1 MIRKMLKNS
10 WIAAAFIFMAGMF
23 CMIPKQDNKV
33 NQKVE
38 VTTSATAEETL
49 SSDKKWIQTLDAAS
63 EYELSLNEETGQYE
77 ISTASELAHFAYQVN
92 SGANSYDGKE
102 VVLTADID
110 LSGALWTPIGTD
122 SNPFRG
128 SFLGGYHTISNIV
141 ITDDSLWDD
150 SHYYHAL
157 FGVIGYGSNDY
168 GALVSDLRVSG
179 YYINTTTI
187 GGTKATIVAS
197 GQNYA
202 MVVNCRDEMNKITAA
217 PSVGGAGLVLKGGYF
232 SNGTS
237 VFDAT
242 LNDKTTIDSTLTVE
256 NSSEGYLARYTLG
269 NSNAGIY
276 DWGVTDYYIST
287 NGVETE
293 KSLLNDIYLMVALDS
308 NLQEFDS
315 GIDFLNTRW
324 GKQAGSAVKIP
335 VKRTESDLND
345 TTSIYARLS
354 GYEPTIPAPD
364 FSNGITKEI
373 YFTAHDDIE
382 ITIDYGYGHVIDENG
397 DKKDEHRTVE
407 LYVAYDA
414 PFSDNYD
421 LVNEDSYIWQRAG
434 YELGGF
440 TNNYD
445 DFNDLGNSNNYY
457 GTHEFSECY
466 NPLASHFQTGQY
478 WYFPIEGETYNMVY
492 FDSNMDS
499 KTYINFAISSNEG
512 GSFKDLKALQDSIKE
527 APTMVID
534 SIMPGHYGDSDA
546 INDLTTD
553 ENGYYVSTIEGNTST
568 YPSYRSTYVSGDG
581 IITFTLNKG
590 YTLSTTAV
598 GNGESVSWG
607 LTGHG
612 QGSGVYLNFRNHT
625 GTGSSYTTNANNDDY
640 APVAATLSSVKNEDG
655 STTYTID
662 IDSLVGGDG
671 EIWIVVEREWEEID
685 LTPVWAGRKSAEFE
699 KPEEFE
705 KIAGAFDYSWTIN
718 QVTTNIETTA
728 DEKAAKLVVGSETE
742 TGFDNET
749 YKANKTTTLKI
760 RYGEYVKLSFA
771 IDSANANII
780 SSVGI
785 TDANYFTSNI
795 AEGMTSA
802 TASYSK
808 AFEFDTTSA
817 EFNITPKIVRRET
830 QVSINYYIEESA
842 ISAEDFSTKAEF
854 KTIALNIN
862 NGEEWLGVNSKT
874 IVLMAQSAN
883 QDVFNFRN
891 NGYYWVSKIE
901 VDSNEKGVEITEGK
915 TSCDSDNSPWLTDP
929 YESGQEN
936 VNHTI
941 KVYLKKKTYNLNYV
955 FTINGIAITE
965 YQKEKLFD
973 SVPASK
979 TELNW
984 GTINSDTYTLN
995 NIGKGVIKEKSTTL
1009 TSGETKDGFL
1019 ASSINGSSVTMGT
1032 YDTTVTVDFEY
1043 KSIDVI
1049 VDSSVSESYTA
1060 ISGAVTGQAETTVTF
1075 NCDTT
1080 DGTISVSPTT
1090 FSSIS
1095 ISTKYYLIGWYLD
1108 NGQVVVETE
1117 GYSNILTK
1125 AAFID
1130 AMVAASANNETEFK
1144 EIKAIVGARTL
1155 SIKANAGTN
1164 GGGELY
1170 YNGSVVNN
1178 NYEVVIASGLTFGS
1192 SSTITHDVATI
1203 YSNIGHTFSSWS
1215 ANYGSVNEGTYSLS
1229 LSGFADMFGL
1239 AGATSKYWDTFAVDE
1254 AKAATAILTA
1264 NWAKINYIIKVD
1276 GENTIGS
1283 LQLGSTFKAEAL
1295 AENGNYRIGQ
1305 AKYTVN
1311 TSGTD
1316 NSVNGTKKD
1325 GYNVI
1330 GYKASGVTDVY
1341 NLNTSNTFNLAAL
1354 KLMLSNTYYFT
1365 PNDADSAIA
1374 FTTIRDEA
1382 VYKLY
1387 IKESE
1392 YYTLTTTATGEES
1405 WGGVDTNKTADEIYV
1420 NIEFNSSDLSNFDTA
1435 LNEKITLE
1443 REGYNLVGF
1452 KYASNPDKFTIS
1464 STYTTSWSNSISK
1477 SDSGVYNIP
1486 DDITITPIWERK
1498 SNHNIAGIDFI
1509 NGASESTTYYLAN
1522 DKEILQGI
1530 LTVTGKSLEIGTE
1543 LGNGET
1549 ITGFGF
1555 KYTNETSSTF
1565 NIAKIS
1571 SAGTDSIV
1579 FTITVKDNL
1588 TNEEFTYESAAKII
1602 TAYQND
1608 FVFSATAN
1616 SIQSYYTG
1624 TSEFVSAN
1632 GEEQNV
1638 TFDIKY
1644 NWKGDEISAADSR
1657 KFKLVDWF
1665 ENFVVY
1671 GEYNVGESRNLGIFN
1686 KSFSSFAYYKD
1697 DAEGHSSSFTA
1708 KNSSYEDLFA
1718 VGQIEEI
1725 VEIVPAPFTITFE
1738 DGSTFYDP
1746 NYTTIVTTK
1755 VQANNTFTSGASSFE
1770 FSYDSI
1776 TLKKT
1781 EAGTY
1786 TGEEDSSKDKLVFEI
1801 VGLKINDINAA
1812 EYLANFE
1819 WNISKESNFTLIGT
1833 DSALNIV
1840 YDTKLLAKVSGNLA
1854 LIAGT
1859 EKINISGVKIGG
1871 NDATATN
1878 GRYYVNDGKDIFM
1891 AVNGSGSTSV
1901 SILINPAF
1909 AGTYRLEYTVS
1920 TPSTKYILG
1929 LVERKEEDT
1938 DQTVIAELET
1948 KFDSVILGQ
1957 TSFAETFATTLT
1969 AGKQDKFIYATDLAK
1984 VEVDYNGGANENGA
1998 IYVASGEEIAYGQIN
2013 YAGNYAGL
2021 SFAGFAIENTGK
2033 YAEGNTSAY
2042 VTVDNANSKFVGI
2055 KAGPTTKIKAMWN
2068 LSDSIVEAK
2077 NTTLSLTAATSATT
2091 IYSTDGE
2098 NSILSYI
2105 GTKPSSISATFT
2117 LAGVS
2122 GVTITKTGTDFTI
2135 KNANGFTGT
2144 DLNGTYTLNASFKYN
2159 DGIRAEQTKVAGPF
2173 SFTVEVNKV
2182 ALSLTTTAE
2191 NLVYNGKDQKANVAI
2206 TAGESGTL
2214 ASLPKTITIAG
2225 LGEVKNAGN
2234 YNFTA
2239 TIATNY
2245 NTVYTLTN
2253 NEISFSIAAYEI
2265 ELGALGT
2272 VLSKTYGTTDPE
2284 LSYTMSIPVTGENVK
2299 LAFASREEG
2308 ESVGTYSLNNPSI
2321 SPANSNYTLN
2331 STGYS
2336 ADFEIKSP
2344 DTLHLEIKE
2353 MPNYVYNGLAPTGAD
2368 ITYDA
2373 TGKKFY
2379 LNVYSNST
2387 VLDSVE
2393 AKVGYAVGQN
2403 IADLAESD
2411 RAAYADGITV
2421 TIASA
2426 NKNVGNYTLTFAMED
2441 SITNLGWSDLKATET
2456 KLSITEKEIVLTKI
2470 SKVFDLNANFSY
2482 TSTDASENV
2491 GTFTLSGIVEGDAVV
2506 ITGTFD
2512 SERFGERTIKTISL
2526 SGSAAGNYTLNSASA
2541 TGEITASSQTV
2552 TIATTV
2558 ENLNY
2563 GDVAKDVTAANLLK
2577 TIPVSIKVN
2586 ETDVSEYVE
2595 ITGVSGE
2602 ELAYSTANFL
2612 RKGSYKLGYTYTS
2625 AEYGITD
2632 GKVLFDITINPIAL
2646 TITNTSKKITK
2657 VYDGNESVL
2666 DEFVGQNVGATGGYY
2681 AATGLK
2687 ASDIVTIT
2695 SATYNDETINAGKTI
2710 TAVVG
2715 GADEA
2720 NYTISQNITGDIT
2733 KIDLTINKNGN
2744 TTTFVE
2750 DGITTF
2756 GNSSSF
2762 VTSYE
2767 GNLDSFMTALTAQST
2782 FMTRTGYTQT
2792 GWTFGGVNLAEMT
2805 TQQKEAL
2812 LAAAV
2817 ADANNEI
2824 TLDAVW
2830 EINKY
2835 TLTITQGN
2843 TTTTGSGE
2851 YDYYSTVNA
2860 VVTADEGYKFA
2871 GITGDGTDVA
2881 GKGTRNGSFT
2891 VLVDENKEITVNTEQ
2906 ITVVIKINYNEPA
2919 GFENKAFT
2927 SDEGWA
2933 TRVEERTLSFFDL
2946 SNPLP
2951 TIYLPDYTYD
2961 FVKWTT
2967 NGEDVSKDAALWEII
2982 DGENLT
2988 EDVTTP
2994 IEFTANWEAAD
3005 IEFIA
3010 NAENAAVTVKQNGT
3024 AITGQNGIYSI
3035 KYGSSVEISIVAD
3048 DFYKWTGYN
3057 TSDSTASVSG
3067 TVTNSKTGTL
3077 TISNIVKNGY
3087 SVSITIDG
3095 IKIEAQ
3101 AAKEH
3106 DLAGTSIITNGEK
3119 AYETTDVAQ
3128 ISTVEDFITT
3138 RYAVTAGTYTQ
3149 TGWYYYN
3156 DESQKVSVEFDD
3168 DLKQLIIEM
3177 NGGNV
3182 PTTDFTMKT
3191 LYAEFVGE
3199 TYTVTFEKGEQAGA
3213 TFAEDESASTVTRT
3227 WTYGQEISNLP
3238 VLEFTGMYYS
3248 WKDAA
3253 GKTFENGNLF
3263 TTTVLDSES
3272 PYEFVLTA
3280 DWSDKMYNLTVEKT
3294 TLADKISSIKIE
3306 GNEYLAPILVQHG
3319 TGKDVTVA
3327 LATGYEID
3335 KTNTSATNAT
3345 LTFDGNVI
3353 HVNNVT
3359 EASTLTIVVKAK
3371 DYTLSIK
3378 TSAENYYTLSKS
3390 SYAVFYGMDITNIF
3404 EGQSFTRKG
3413 YTFAGF
3419 TYNGQAW
3426 SKTVYDIDG
3435 NVELV
3440 PTWTFDA
3447 SANYITATATATSG
3461 LVYNGQEQ
3469 TVATSA
3475 FIVDG
3480 SSSSIT
3486 LNAPLGNG
3494 EKITK
3499 VVYIVNGE
3507 EKAADANF
3515 ALKYTNAIDTTA
3527 KLVVTV
3533 ADTLS
3538 ANTRTIESEVA
3549 IKIAKAN
3556 IIIDEYANLVSYY
3569 SGTNTIYP
3577 TGEIDYGV
3585 VKFEGGAANSELTIS
3600 KVEMAGDVNNNYD
3613 AGASYNTKY
3622 FFTVTAEFSKD
3633 NYANIV
3639 EEGGVYSLTS
3649 TAIKVEVVKTP
3660 ITLTVSGQSFVT
3672 GEKKNLDTTKVEITK
3687 PDYVNGFNVTISS
3700 LATKTATAGEYDTIE
3715 EFDLSIAVK
3724 KAEED
3729 KTSNFDFV
3737 IAGKYEILSTEN
3749 TYTITLDAK
3758 YFDPTSALL
3767 DLDDRVIK
3775 VTSVECDGETTSI
3788 ASKMDYEVDGTLIYS
3803 IEGNGTSQLKFIV
3816 LNGKEVKVNFTLE
3829 GNDHVLAWTNDLTS
3843 DFTLALQTL
3852 AREEEKSKEVTF
3864 SSSANAYYAIVT
3876 EYKAVEVD
3884 YVATGAGKEWKYVRM
3899 GETLTL
3905 DEKTW
3910 TGFEFD
3916 SWTAGSDLTV
3926 SGNAVT
3932 AGSTILPSD
3941 LKANWTL
3948 ETPDFSV
3955 ADVTTMANPT
3965 SGLSLTKGRVVSS
3978 FANENNV
3985 ITYTYV
3991 IKNASGDN
3999 LGSFPVE
4006 IETTSAAINGE
4017 YTLTVT
4023 AEFEGQQTSA
4033 SKTFIITVNK
4043 LTITQ
4048 IEFNKTEVVYSNAD
4062 IVTSAGIDV
4071 TLTMNE
4077 EIEQTYSLADLVDG
4091 KVVGGRVIAPSDT
4104 TNVGTKTFEFD
4115 VDEDYFNTFTFSQ
4128 NVEITEY
4135 QFEITQDDVDD
4146 AGISSKKFGELDP
4159 TLEITK
4165 EFFGETVTITLQ
4177 RESGENVKDYELS
4190 VKELDSANYKV
4201 SSINAIFTIE
4211 GADGTLNITVDSTL
4225 EITYNGQA
4233 PVFTLT
4239 YNDSV
4244 GKWQVGIDGGN
4255 SSTITIGALTGE
4267 VYKSALNGV
4276 TLSTTVSVAGDYT
4289 GENIVA
4295 QGGAFQSYGISANF
4309 TIKNKDLIL
4318 TKVEKTFDGT
4328 EEINNLTTVEF
4339 SGLVDGDDVTL
4350 NGTFDSAVVGTHSLS
4365 GLELTGTDAA
4375 NYNLLSSIAGKI
4387 SKLVLTTESSVNVDL
4402 EDKEYIYGELGT
4414 ETELTGIKL
4423 AVNSMTNLL
4432 DDGFVTVVYQIK
4444 STLSTSNFACVEKAI
4459 INFKFSSANIDGL
4472 NVDGY
4477 DVEVDVKQKEID
4489 LSSLVFSREFEEG
4502 NTKIDPNDAIELS
4515 TVYGIIDGDEVK
4527 ISENSAYVDENGDE
4541 IETAGNWNIKI
4552 VLEGKDGTNY
4562 KAINATGKIANVL
4575 VSIVVNDEK
4584 HFTIDEN
4591 GDVQYIDF
4599 VDDGKQV
4606 NYSQT
4611 VFEYAYPP
4619 DVEDEVIQST
4629 YDSIQKPSR
4638 DGYTFISWVYNAGT
4652 SESPEYRDLKADM
4665 KEVFKQVSEKVP
4677 GERNLNI
4684 YPVWEVET
4692 FTLSVSGENI
4702 QTGLVDSKTVT
4713 YYSTQTIEVAAQK
4726 GYKITSFEVDGTV
4739 AGKETS
4745 QLNKNT
4751 ASVVITGISSDVSI
4765 KVNTAKIEIV
4775 VKVEANDPDNSLYGQ
4790 TITGNYL
4797 DLNALSLPALSVTAG
4812 TYRQTGYEYL
4822 SGKDGEGND
4831 IYAPLTSV
4839 KEAVDVL
4846 YPTLDTDKEVK
4857 IRGIWIGETYTIS
4870 FNANGGT
4877 ISNDSELI
4885 VQYGSTLP
4893 TLPTVSK
4900 TGMNGKWICEEV
4912 EYKTGD
4918 KFTTIGTYD
4927 NGWKVV
4933 FEAQFENATYDLE
4946 VVFDS
4951 KLNVS
4956 SNNSDLT
4963 TGDIFKVTYNE
4974 TEIVLVITPNEGYGF
4989 EIIDEE
4995 SFKGE
5000 IAKENNSITIKNL
5013 TENQTITFASTK
5025 NDNTLE
5031 ISSTYIAEIT
5041 AEVDGTDVE
5050 ISDGKIVAKT
5060 ESNVV
5065 LTFVAEKGYVL
5076 DETCAIFSGSGNLSK
5091 VMSGDNIVLTWS
5103 GFTADATLTVEAK
5116 PAQNTISFVGIN
5128 DTFTSLKVNG
5138 NSVTD
5143 DETVSVYTEETIT
5156 ISGVAKYGYENIT
5169 LSTQLDYLTISQSC
5183 TENADKVFEFSATIE
5198 GFKEG
5203 FTITF
5208 AKTAREYNFT
5218 LAVKDEFAT
5227 VAQITSESSQTVA
5240 FGGKVDLKTQIK
5252 SEYVLLY
5259 EFIGWED
5266 ASGNILSLDAETA
5279 INLTDAIKELL
5290 ESEDPIRIFANYKL
5304 RAVPVEIKSTGKGSL
5319 NVAQPELSVD
5329 QDIANNSSSTINLLL
5344 DENVVIT
5351 VTPNKGYELDKLYID
5366 GIEVDAGD
5374 YGYEDEGK
5382 ITIFVSS
5389 IDPIEKVEIVFKA
5402 SDVNVYVQAGTIV
5415 NYNQFIPSDRGGK
5428 VYLSDAEGNKKDE
5441 NLYLE
5446 NEKSS
5451 SDKGLQVGVDYKFIS
5466 KTDNVE
5472 YLVVEANAGFDFDLT
5487 VKSNN
5492 AIRSSKVLDDGRTLY
5507 IISEVKDELSLV
5519 VFFTARENKIN
5530 ATLASVEEGENGQLI
5545 FTAHN
5550 AGRINIATSDVVSA
5564 SINNQY
5570 TVSGSV
5576 ITGYDFTIEAWINM
5590 GYKMFVDN
5598 AQTVYYYLE
5607 NADGTVTKYE
5617 AVGTERFDF
5626 ASTGYKETFAL
5637 TLSEVNANVNIYI
5650 VVEPKQY
5657 NVNLVTKFGENTS
5670 TVNTTVHYG
5679 QNIVVEGVLG
5689 VVPEKIEGF
5698 TFGGY
5703 FTLENG
5709 AGEKYIDDKG
5719 KVVKTWTENGY
5730 RYNGTSYVLQSNYN
5744 ETTNTFTLYTYWIF
5758 EKTTIEMKFAPSGI
5772 ETSLPNASKHI
5783 REVITNSSEIPL
5795 FTYQSSEWYAEV
5807 KYGTILK
5814 LAAPTIDGYQFV
5826 KWVVANQGVPG
5837 EYTDNN
5843 IELDSLA
5850 AGEYTI
5856 TLVYNPEFR
5865 IIVKNEDSLKTD
5877 GGISWASQADKNLG
5891 TSGIYD
5897 FEKYLTLNATAA
5909 EGYNFLYWKNVN
5921 TGVSYFPTS
5930 FEDDKYYYTFDQ
5942 LLTNPLEIL
5951 AVFEG
5956 KAVNVSLDSD
5966 ELLTYHTIRYINV
5979 NGTEHSG
5986 LSKTVPARIGDNIT
6000 IAIKK
6005 NRGYTF
6011 TLVGGNFTYTIDS
6024 VSGDYI
6030 FTYDID
6036 LNGVVASGNEYKLD
6050 ISFTVER
6057 EEISITLI
6065 KTLNNAEQSV
6075 ISDELAKAGTVRF
6088 VDSNDIVTEID
6099 STKTLIHKYGET
6111 NKIEIVA
6118 KENYIFKQAML
6129 TVGGQK
6135 IDITDRYANNRIVL
6149 SVEFIDRYFAK
6160 EMSIQI
6166 FFERQIW
6173 IQTEY
6178 RATDFE
6184 GEGTKAKPFIIAD
6197 AADMALLAYLVNNG
6211 IVDGEMNYAEAYY
6224 KVTNNI
6230 DFEGKYWEPIGTQ
6243 ANPFRGTIDLG
6254 DYQFSGVEHYLSY
6267 TNPKTSYSGLFWIIS
6282 KDAKI
6287 IQATDGWT
6295 WIWIVIGIALAVIVL
6310 VVVLIVVIRKIR
6322 KKKLEG
6328 YGEE

>member
-1 MIRKMLKNS
+1 MVGDGYYSTR
-10 WIAAAFIFMAGMF
+10 G
-23 CMIPKQDNKV
+23 
-33 NQKVE
+33 
-38 VTTSATAEETL
+38 EET
-49 SSDKKWIQTLDAAS
+49 SKA
-63 EYELSLNEETGQYE
+63 
-77 ISTASELAHFAYQVN
+77 LA
-92 SGANSYDGKE
+92 
-102 VVLTADID
+102 
-110 LSGALWTPIGTD
+110 
-122 SNPFRG
+122 
-128 SFLGGYHTISNIV
+128 
-141 ITDDSLWDD
+141 
-150 SHYYHAL
+150 
-157 FGVIGYGSNDY
+157 
-168 GALVSDLRVSG
+168 
-179 YYINTTTI
+179 
-187 GGTKATIVAS
+187 
-197 GQNYA
+197 
-202 MVVNCRDEMNKITAA
+202 
-217 PSVGGAGLVLKGGYF
+217 
-232 SNGTS
+232 NGTH
-237 VFDAT
+237 
-242 LNDKTTIDSTLTVE
+242 
-256 NSSEGYLARYTLG
+256 
-269 NSNAGIY
+269 
-276 DWGVTDYYIST
+276 
-287 NGVETE
+287 
-293 KSLLNDIYLMVALDS
+293 LMVALDS

-345 TTSIYARLS
+345 ITSIYARLS
-354 GYEPTIPAPD
+354 GYEPTIPGPD
-364 FSNGITKEI
+364 FTNGITKEI
-373 YFTAHDDIE
+373 SFTAHDDIE
-382 ITIDYGYGHVIDENG
+382 ITIDYGYGD
-397 DKKDEHRTVE
+397 RTEKLNVT
-407 LYVAYDA
+407 YDA

-421 LVNEDSYIWQRAG
+421 LFDEGSYIWKRAG

-457 GTHEFSECY
+457 GTHNYSECY
-466 NPLASHFQTGQY
+466 NPLYSFSNEY

-492 FDSNMDS
+492 FDLNMDS
-499 KTYINFAISSNEG
+499 KTYINFAISSDEG

-534 SIMPGHYGDSDA
+534 SIMPGYYGNSDA

-553 ENGYYVSTIEGNTST
+553 ENGYYVSAIEGNTST

-581 IITFTLNKG
+581 IVTFTLNKG

-625 GTGSSYTTNANNDDY
+625 GTGSSYTTNTNNDDY
-640 APVAATLSSVKNEDG
+640 APVDATLSSVKNEDG
-655 STTYTID
+655 STTYTIN

-685 LTPVWAGRKSAEFE
+685 LTPVWAGRKGAELAAGE
-699 KPEEFE
+699 LAT
-705 KIAGAFDYSWTIN
+705 IAGSFDYSWNIT
-718 QVTTNIETTA
+718 QVTTNSGT
-728 DEKAAKLVVGSETE
+728 DEKAARLVVGSETK
-742 TGFDNET
+742 TGFDETT

-802 TASYSK
+802 TANYSK

-830 QVSINYYIEESA
+830 EVKIIYWDADNNKEITTFVDTDGTT
-842 ISAEDFSTKAEF
+842 IKPEF
-854 KTIALNIN
+854 KTISLDIN
-862 NGEEWLGVNSKT
+862 GTSGLGINAET

-883 QDVFNFRN
+883 QDVFTFTN
-891 NGYYWVSKIE
+891 NGYYRVSAIK
-901 VDSNEKGVEITEGK
+901 VDSNEGNITIEEDANHK
-915 TSCDSDNSPWLTDP
+915 TSFTTTSAWLIDP

-941 KVYLKKKTYNLNYV
+941 KVYLTKKSYNVNYEFYLADAEDADKNTYN
-955 FTINGIAITE
+955 E
-965 YQKEKLFD
+965 YEKISNSKIMNALFD
-973 SVPASK
+973 SLQADKTNQLWNTKVSTGYDLTATGDGIVSFAGKTSAS
-979 TELNW
+979 
-984 GTINSDTYTLN
+984 GAD
-995 NIGKGVIKEKSTTL
+995 V
-1009 TSGETKDGFL
+1009 DGFK
-1019 ASSINGSSVTMGT
+1019 SSTFADDGDIILGT
-1032 YDTTVTVDFEY
+1032 YDTTIRYYFVYKMLDIKISDAVEKDSYNDVSDAVVSDSTTTIRFNLNEDGKVILRTPFMKDGEGNEVTAFN
-1043 KSIDVI
+1043 SIL
-1049 VDSSVSESYTA
+1049 
-1060 ISGAVTGQAETTVTF
+1060 
-1075 NCDTT
+1075 
-1080 DGTISVSPTT
+1080 
-1090 FSSIS
+1090 
-1095 ISTKYYLIGWYLD
+1095 ISTKYYLVGWYLS
-1108 NGQVVVETE
+1108 NGQVIETE
-1117 GYSNILTK
+1117 GYKNILTNSD
-1125 AAFID
+1125 FINHYIECSVSNATTTCND
-1130 AMVAASANNETEFK
+1130 V
-1144 EIKAIVGARTL
+1144 KAIVGARTL

-1192 SSTITHDVATI
+1192 SSTITYDVATI

-1254 AKAATAILTA
+1254 AKAATATLTA

-1295 AENGNYRIGQ
+1295 AENGDYRIGQ

-1354 KLMLSNTYYFT
+1354 KLMLSNTYYYT

-1374 FTTIRDEA
+1374 FTTITDEA

-1522 DKEILQGI
+1522 DKEILQGS
-1530 LTVTGKSLEIGTE
+1530 LSVAGAELKVGTVLS
-1543 LGNGET
+1543 NGEE
-1549 ITGFGF
+1549 ITAFGF
-1555 KYTNETSSTF
+1555 KNGSYANTSATF
-1565 NIAKIS
+1565 NLAEIKT
-1571 SAGTDSIV
+1571 AGSNSIK
-1579 FTITVKDNL
+1579 FTITVKDKF
-1588 TNEEFTYESAAKII
+1588 TNVEYTYQSAAKTI
-1602 TAYQND
+1602 TTNKNE

-1644 NWKGDEISAADSR
+1644 NWKGEEISTSR
-1657 KFKLVDWF
+1657 EFKMVDWF
-1665 ENFVVY
+1665 ENDNKDYTSNFVIVSDQ
-1671 GEYNVGESRNLGIFN
+1671 NVGKNKDLGIFN
-1686 KSFSSFAYYKD
+1686 KSFSSFKFYK
-1697 DAEGHSSSFTA
+1697 EGA
-1708 KNSSYEDLFA
+1708 DENSSQATVGNIDLA
-1718 VGQIEEI
+1718 DLIVDGGNLTLSGV
-1725 VEIVPAPFTITFE
+1725 VEILPAPFTITFE

-1755 VQANNTFTSGASSFE
+1755 VQANNTFTSGSSSFE

-1819 WNISKESNFTLIGT
+1819 WNISKESDFTLIGT

-1909 AGTYRLEYTVS
+1909 TGTYRLEYTVS

-2144 DLNGTYTLNASFKYN
+2144 DLNGIYTLNASFKYN

-2284 LSYTMSIPVTGENVK
+2284 LSYTMSIPATGENVK
-2299 LAFASREEG
+2299 LAFARRKEG
-2308 ESVGTYSLNNPSI
+2308 ESVGTYPLYEPSI
-2321 SPANSNYTLN
+2321 SPENSNYTLI

-2344 DTLHLEIKE
+2344 DTLHLEVKE

-2379 LNVYSNST
+2379 LNIYSNST

-2421 TIASA
+2421 AIASA
-2426 NKNVGNYTLTFAMED
+2426 SKNVGNYTLTFAMED
-2441 SITNLGWSDLKATET
+2441 SITNLGWNDLKATET

-2482 TSTDASENV
+2482 TSTDESENV

-2563 GDVAKDVTAANLLK
+2563 GDVSKDVTAANLLK

-2632 GKVLFDITINPIAL
+2632 GRVLFDITINPIAL

-2657 VYDGNESVL
+2657 VYDGNGSVL

-2681 AATGLK
+2681 AAAGLK
-2687 ASDIVTIT
+2687 AGDIVTIT
-2695 SATYNDETINAGKTI
+2695 SATYNDETIDTGKTI

-2767 GNLDSFMTALTAQST
+2767 GNIESFMTALTAQST

-2817 ADANNEI
+2817 ADVNNEI
-2824 TLDAVW
+2824 TLNAVW
-2830 EINKY
+2830 GINKY

-2881 GKGTRNGSFT
+2881 GTGTRNGSFT

-2951 TIYLPDYTYD
+2951 KIYLPDYTYD
-2961 FVKWTT
+2961 LVKWTT
-2967 NGEDVSKDAALWEII
+2967 NGEDVSKDAALWEVI

-3005 IEFIA
+3005 IDFIA
-3010 NAENAAVTVKQNGT
+3010 NGENAAVTVKQNGT

-3087 SVSITIDG
+3087 AVSITIDG

-3213 TFAEDESASTVTRT
+3213 TFVEDEGASTVTRT

-3272 PYEFVLTA
+3272 PYEFALTA

-3378 TSAENYYTLSKS
+3378 TSSENYYTLSKS

-3426 SKTVYDIDG
+3426 SKTIYDIDG

-3499 VVYIVNGE
+3499 VVYIVNGA

-3622 FFTVTAEFSKD
+3622 FFTVTAEFSND

-3700 LATKTATAGEYDTIE
+3700 LSTKTATAGEYDTIE

-3767 DLDDRVIK
+3767 DLDDRIIK

-3941 LKANWTL
+3941 LKANWNL

-3955 ADVTTMANPT
+3955 ADVTTMADPT

-3991 IKNASGDN
+3991 IKNASGEN

-4006 IETTSAAINGE
+4006 LETTSAAINGE

-4071 TLTMNE
+4071 TLTMNGT
-4077 EIEQTYSLADLVDG
+4077 IEQTYSLSDLVDG
-4091 KVVGGRVIAPSDT
+4091 KVVGGKVIAPSDT
-4104 TNVGTKTFEFD
+4104 TTVGTKTFEFD
-4115 VDEDYFNTFTFSQ
+4115 IDENYFNDYTFSQ
-4128 NVEITEY
+4128 NVAITEY

-4177 RESGENVKDYELS
+4177 RESGEIVKDYELS
-4190 VKELDSANYKV
+4190 VKEIDSANYI

-4239 YNDSV
+4239 YNNSV

-4295 QGGAFQSYGISANF
+4295 QGGAFQSYGIAANF

-4328 EEINNLTTVEF
+4328 DEINNLTTVEF
-4339 SGLVDGDDVTL
+4339 SGLVDGDDVAL

-4387 SKLVLTTESSVNVDL
+4387 SKLVLTTESRVNVDL

-4444 STLSTSNFACVEKAI
+4444 STLSTSNFACGEKAI
-4459 INFKFSSANIDGL
+4459 INFKFSSENIDGL

-4477 DVEVDVKQKEID
+4477 DVEVDIKQKEID

-4527 ISENSAYVDENGDE
+4527 ISENSVYVDENGDE

-4591 GDVQYIDF
+4591 GETQIIDF

-4638 DGYTFISWVYNAGT
+4638 DGYTFISWVYNAGA

-4775 VKVEANDPDNSLYGQ
+4775 VKVEANDPDNILYGQ

-4877 ISNDSELI
+4877 ISNDGELI

-4963 TGDIFKVTYNE
+4963 TGDTFKVTYNE

-5000 IAKENNSITIKNL
+5000 IAKENNSITIKKL

-5050 ISDGKIVAKT
+5050 ISDGKIIAKT

-5183 TENADKVFEFSATIE
+5183 TENADNVFEFSATIE

-5290 ESEDPIRIFANYKL
+5290 ESEAPIRIFANYKL

-5329 QDIANNSSSTINLLL
+5329 QDIANNSSSIINLLL

-5374 YGYEDEGK
+5374 YGYEEEGK

-5389 IDPIEKVEIVFKA
+5389 IDPIENVEIVFKA

-5519 VFFTARENKIN
+5519 VFFTARENKII

-6050 ISFTVER
+6050 IGFTVER

-6184 GEGTKAKPFIIAD
+6184 GEGTKANPFIIAD

-6211 IVDGEMNYAEAYY
+6211 IVDGEMIYAEAYY

-6295 WIWIVIGIALAVIVL
+6295 WIWIVIGIALVVIVL
-6310 VVVLIVVIRKIR
+6310 VVVLIVIIRKIR